1 MYHRVIF
8 SKSHIWMG
16 NPSLYIQATL
26 HIISTV
32 LIGKM
37 ISLFSLMYFAWYDIQ
52 NHEINNEKINESSGK

>member
-1 MYHRVIF
+1 
-8 SKSHIWMG
+8 MG